1 MQTPLRSPLCCP
13 CFVLE
18 GHQPSPPGPGR
29 AGPDGAMVSRP
40 PPRPLGWARQ
50 GTTPAG
56 TPPASRG
63 CGARRGA
70 RTSAPTF
77 PAGPCHPPPNP
88 RPRRAPSTA
97 IKGRGAARAPSWP
110 AAMAALRFG
119 EPPAEPPAFP
129 AGQWA
134 EGGGA
139 ASPGLRALPLAGRAA
154 EPSEGA
160 PAAASQRRKRTSFTA
175 AQLET
180 LELVF
185 QDTMYP
191 DIYLRE
197 KLADATQI
205 PESRI
210 QVRGAGRA
218 ARGRPRPPALTA
230 ALSPQVWFQNRRAK
244 SRRQRGPLRTGPAV
258 PPPPPGYPPPPR
270 FAALRPPERPRCA
283 LSGLAPIVPIKE
295 EGSAPCEWPPAAAFP
310 PGPGF
315 EGFPAG
321 RPGGTEA
328 ASLSGPPPYPP
339 ARAFCGQ
346 YSPVSDAEDTSGY
359 SESGSEWE
367 ENALGAF
374 RAL

>member
-1 MQTPLRSPLCCP
+1 
-13 CFVLE
+13 
-18 GHQPSPPGPGR
+18 
-29 AGPDGAMVSRP
+29 
-40 PPRPLGWARQ
+40 
-50 GTTPAG
+50 
-56 TPPASRG
+56 
-63 CGARRGA
+63 
-70 RTSAPTF
+70 
-77 PAGPCHPPPNP
+77 
-88 RPRRAPSTA
+88 
-97 IKGRGAARAPSWP
+97 
-110 AAMAALRFG
+110 MAALRFG

-129 AGQWA
+129 AGRWA
-134 EGGGA
+134 GGGGPGP
-139 ASPGLRALPLAGRAA
+139 ASPALRALPPA

-160 PAAASQRRKRTSFTA
+160 VPAASQRRKRTSFTA

-210 QVRGAGRA
+210 QV
-218 ARGRPRPPALTA
+218 
-230 ALSPQVWFQNRRAK
+230 WFQNRRAK
-244 SRRQRGPLRTGPAV
+244 SRRQRGPPRPGPAA
-258 PPPPPGYPPPPR
+258 PPPGCPRPPR
-270 FAALRPPERPRCA
+270 FAALRAPERPRCA
-283 LSGLAPIVPIKE
+283 LSALPRTE
-295 EGSAPCEWPPAAAFP
+295 DGSAPYAWPPAAGFP

-315 EGFPAG
+315 EGFSAG
-321 RPGGTEA
+321 QPGGAEPGPFA
-328 ASLSGPPPYPP
+328 GSGAGPFPP